1 MCKVIE
7 RERTLDRPATE
18 CAHPLAL
25 DKFDGR
31 FGLKLR
37 RLSCLVC
44 GGGWWESDGTA
55 IGSTN
60 ALAVIARLIKGQR
73 PTGWAAAEREWRRL
87 EEESLAPLR

>member
-7 RERTLDRPATE
+7 RERTVDRPAAE
-18 CAHPLAL
+18 CSHPLAL

-44 GGGWWESDGTA
+44 GDGWWESDGTP
-55 IGSTN
+55 IGATN
-60 ALAVIARLIKGQR
+60 ALAVIAKLVAGPR
-73 PTGWAAAEREWRRL
+73 PTGWAAAEREWQRL
-87 EEESLAPLR
+87 EEESLAPVR

>member
-7 RERTLDRPATE
+7 RERTLDRPAAQCT
-18 CAHPLAL
+18 HPLAL

-44 GGGWWESDGTA
+44 GDGWWESEGTA
-55 IGSTN
+55 IASTN
-60 ALAVIARLIKGQR
+60 ALAAIAKLVGGQR
-73 PTGWAAAEREWRRL
+73 PTGWAAAEREWHRL